1 MVFFSGIHFSDKHRV
16 LLPQA
21 AKKKHCN
28 HWQSLVF
35 PLSPAKTF
43 FSPRMQYSPHLSII
57 HSHLEKNV
65 QIATAITFH
74 MHTLFINSVHA
85 LWILCKYPQNTKS
98 QKWDIDELNIILK
111 ILLANTSRHIF
122 YLEFVMTVDD
132 KFIFQI
138 FFLDFQIHCRRNIG
152 RSRKIFIVLTH
163 SINVDSMSGKVIWFS
178 ATFIAGWCY
187 FEQ

>member
-1 MVFFSGIHFSDKHRV
+1 MFNKIITLLKFLLMPLNPAMAPRLNFNNAINSMMRRQWFSFQGYISQTNTGCCFLR
-16 LLPQA
+16 QQR
-21 AKKKHCN
+21 KKHCN

-98 QKWDIDELNIILK
+98 QKWDIDELNII
-111 ILLANTSRHIF
+111 
-122 YLEFVMTVDD
+122 
-132 KFIFQI
+132 
-138 FFLDFQIHCRRNIG
+138 
-152 RSRKIFIVLTH
+152 
-163 SINVDSMSGKVIWFS
+163 
-178 ATFIAGWCY
+178 
-187 FEQ
+187 